1 MADSTAIVHAEDVF
15 RTVHG
20 LPGIDRP
27 LRYEAPI
34 AQSWTRCVND
44 HRLDPSKLYAPTVIG
59 SADLKDRQAQHED
72 LMQIAL
78 AEMDALYDQIAG
90 SGYALLMTDASGV
103 ILCER
108 VDPTLR
114 KMFRS
119 AGIVIGA
126 DWSENREGTNG
137 VGTCIAENRPVT
149 VHRADHFRARH
160 IGLSCT
166 GAPIRDPGG
175 SLVAVLDASSVSSH
189 DTRASQMHTMALVN
203 LSANLI
209 EKCLF
214 LRRQQNQTIL
224 RFHSRPELVNLL
236 HDGALTLSGDGTVIA
251 ADDTAV
257 RLLGASNRLDLVG
270 RPLSEI
276 FDVRPEDLMAG
287 SRTHQAIWPVRDL
300 RRGRRYFLSLHE
312 PHRGR
317 FFDANESFER
327 SFDRGLEG
335 LREPQREAPRD
346 NGSAAKPMLVQ
357 PTAQAPKNALTLDDL
372 AGEDPQMLR
381 NVRSARRIADSMVSV
396 LIQGP
401 TGSGKE
407 VFARALHLASA
418 RAPQN
423 FVAVNCAAIPETL
436 IESELF
442 GYKAGA
448 FTGARKDGMRGKV
461 LQASGGTLF
470 LDEIG
475 DMPLLLQTRL
485 LRVLEEHEV
494 VPLGSETPIKVD
506 IRVICASHRNLREMI
521 AKGQFREDLYYRL
534 NGITLELPPLAQ
546 RSDRDRLIREVFSI
560 ETAGGRPA
568 AMEAEAFQC
577 LMSYNWPGNVRELRN
592 VIRTALAI
600 CEGGVITR
608 LDLPR
613 ELREAAPESAV
624 AQPAFVAPSALAA
637 SAATPAET
645 ASGNPLEAAEK
656 EALLAAIDA
665 NRWNMRLTAQQLGM
679 SRNTLYRRL
688 KRLRI
693 GVGIERID
701 QS

>member
-1 MADSTAIVHAEDVF
+1 MADSTAIAHAEGVF

-20 LPGIDRP
+20 LPSIDRQ
-27 LRYEAPI
+27 LRHEAPI
-34 AQSWTRCVND
+34 TQSWTRCVND
-44 HRLDPSKLYAPTVIG
+44 HRLDPSKLHAPTVIG
-59 SADLKDRQAQHED
+59 SADLKDRQTQHED
-72 LMQIAL
+72 LMQIAV
-78 AEMDALYDQIAG
+78 AEMDSLYDQISG
-90 SGYALLMTDASGV
+90 SGHALLMTDASGV

-119 AGIVIGA
+119 AGILIGA

-175 SLVAVLDASSVSSH
+175 SLVAVLDVSSISSH
-189 DTRASQMHTMALVN
+189 DTRAGRTHTMALVN
-203 LSANLI
+203 LSANFI

-214 LRRQQNQTIL
+214 LRRQRNHTIL

-236 HDGALTLSGDGTVIA
+236 YDGALALSQDGTVIA

-257 RLLGASNRLDLVG
+257 RLLGANSRLNLLG
-270 RPLSEI
+270 RPLAEI
-276 FDVRPEDLMAG
+276 FDVRPEDLLAG
-287 SRTHQAIWPVRDL
+287 SRNHPAIWPLRDL
-300 RRGRRYFLSLHE
+300 RRGRRYFVS
-312 PHRGR
+312 
-317 FFDANESFER
+317 
-327 SFDRGLEG
+327 
-335 LREPQREAPRD
+335 LREPQREPARD
-346 NGSAAKPMLVQ
+346 GGAKPALEPAMLQ
-357 PTAQAPKNALTLDDL
+357 PRKNALSLDDL

-381 NVRSARRIADSMVSV
+381 NVHNARRIADSMVSV

-407 VFARALHLASA
+407 VFARALHRASS
-418 RAPQN
+418 RAQRN

-442 GYKAGA
+442 GYKSGA
-448 FTGARKDGMRGKV
+448 FTGAHKDGMRGKV

-470 LDEIG
+470 LDEVG

-485 LRVLEEHEV
+485 LRVLEDNEV
-494 VPLGSETPIKVD
+494 VPLGSEKPIKVD
-506 IRVICASHRNLREMI
+506 IRVISASHRNLREMI

-534 NGITLELPPLAQ
+534 NGIKIELPALAE
-546 RSDRDRLIREVFSI
+546 RADRNRLIREVFAI
-560 ETAGGRPA
+560 EAAGEAHA
-568 AMEAEAFQC
+568 AVEAKALQC
-577 LMSYNWPGNVRELRN
+577 LLNYQWPGTVRELRN
-592 VIRTALAI
+592 VIRAALAI
-600 CEGGVITR
+600 CEGGLVTR

-613 ELREAAPESAV
+613 ELCEAAP
-624 AQPAFVAPSALAA
+624 PAAAAPAAPGAPLANM
-637 SAATPAET
+637 ATPAET
-645 ASGNPLEAAEK
+645 SAGNPLEVAER
-656 EALLAAIDA
+656 EALLAVIDA

-693 GVGIERID
+693 GVGLERVD
-701 QS
+701 QI

>member
-1 MADSTAIVHAEDVF
+1 MAESTAVAHAEGVL

-20 LPGIDRP
+20 LPRVGREVQH
-27 LRYEAPI
+27 EAPI
-34 AQSWTRCVND
+34 TNSWTRCVND

-59 SADLKDRQAQHED
+59 SLDLKDRQTQHED
-72 LMQIAL
+72 LVQIAA
-78 AEMDALYDQIAG
+78 AEMDSLYDQISG

-119 AGIVIGA
+119 AGLLIGA

-137 VGTCIAENRPVT
+137 IGTCIAENRPVT

-300 RRGRRYFLSLHE
+300 RRGRRYFVSLHE
-312 PHRGR
+312 PQRGR

-335 LREPQREAPRD
+335 LREPQREASREV
-346 NGSAAKPMLVQ
+346 AVAKPMLVQ
-357 PTAQAPKNALTLDDL
+357 PTAQPPKNALTLDDL

-407 VFARALHLASA
+407 VFARALHLASS

-461 LQASGGTLF
+461 LQASGGSLF

-624 AQPAFVAPSALAA
+624 AQPALVAPSAMAT
-637 SAATPAET
+637 SAAAPAET

-665 NRWNMRLTAQQLGM
+665 NRWNMSLTAQQLGM
-679 SRNTLYRRL
+679 SRNTLYRKL
-688 KRLRI
+688 KRHRI
-693 GVGIERID
+693 AVGPARRD
-701 QS
+701 QA

>member
-1 MADSTAIVHAEDVF
+1 MAESTAVAHAEGVL

-20 LPGIDRP
+20 LPRVGREVHH
-27 LRYEAPI
+27 EAPI
-34 AQSWTRCVND
+34 TNSWTRCVND

-59 SADLKDRQAQHED
+59 SVDLKDRQTQHED
-72 LMQIAL
+72 LVQIAA
-78 AEMDALYDQIAG
+78 AEMDSLYDQISG

-119 AGIVIGA
+119 AGLLIGA

-137 VGTCIAENRPVT
+137 IGTCIAENRPVT

-236 HDGALTLSGDGTVIA
+236 HDGALTLSGDGVVIA

-300 RRGRRYFLSLHE
+300 RRGRRYFVSLHE
-312 PHRGR
+312 PQRGR
-317 FFDANESFER
+317 FFDSSEAFER

-335 LREPQREAPRD
+335 LREPQREAARD
-346 NGSAAKPMLVQ
+346 GSPARPLLQSVPQ
-357 PTAQAPKNALTLDDL
+357 PQKSALTLDDL

-407 VFARALHLASA
+407 VFARALHLASS

-461 LQASGGTLF
+461 LQASGGSLF

-534 NGITLELPPLAQ
+534 NGITLELPSLAQ
-546 RSDRDRLIREVFSI
+546 RADRDRLIREVFSI

-568 AMEAEAFQC
+568 AMEAEAFQY
-577 LMSYNWPGNVRELRN
+577 LMNYNWPGNVRELRN

-613 ELREAAPESAV
+613 ELREAAPEAAV
-624 AQPAFVAPSALAA
+624 S
-637 SAATPAET
+637 ATPGAAVVVMVRPSE
-645 ASGNPLEAAEK
+645 AAAGNPLEVAER
-656 EALLAAIDA
+656 EALLAVIDA

-701 QS
+701 QG